1 MSDNKYHQVLCSLT
15 EEEYHQHFNLPDT
28 SGRQHP
34 PLLYQTAENTYEAMF
49 EDDITLIVRDAL
61 VEVSDDDAY
70 IDSMNEHD
78 RDSFNAAGRPVR
90 TQGCR
95 PLHCQGKLAAAPA
108 FQQQLR
114 IQLLVRRQP
123 NRPHPVRRPPG
134 TQDHLRIHPR
144 RGDRRM
150 AAPYVPA
157 AHPLNPPPVFH
168 PPPRHHPLPWQW
180 PSSRPPR

>member
-78 RDSFNAAGRPVR
+78 RDSFNAAGLPFALKVAVLSTAKENWQPPQHSSNNFESSYWYGDNQTAR
-90 TQGCR
+90 TLFADH
-95 PLHCQGKLAAAPA
+95 PELKTIFESTPDEVTAAW
-108 FQQQLR
+108 Q
-114 IQLLVRRQP
+114 
-123 NRPHPVRRPPG
+123 
-134 TQDHLRIHPR
+134 
-144 RGDRRM
+144 RRM
-150 AAPYVPA
+150 SLQPT
-157 AHPLNPPPVFH
+157 H
-168 PPPRHHPLPWQW
+168 
-180 PSSRPPR
+180 